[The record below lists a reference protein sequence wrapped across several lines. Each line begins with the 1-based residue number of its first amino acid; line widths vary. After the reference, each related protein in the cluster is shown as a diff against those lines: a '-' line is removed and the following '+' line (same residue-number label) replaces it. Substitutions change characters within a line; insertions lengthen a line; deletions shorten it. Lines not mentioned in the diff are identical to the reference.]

1 MPFYRLNKEYNQQ
14 GIYMSAPAPTTPSS
28 DNTLPTVS
36 PTGTASTKILSLVSQ
51 NGEDEPIGFALLMS
65 PYKAR
70 LIDIGSATAG
80 LIKRSEEITQ
90 GKSSTSSTDEF
101 VKNLSE
107 SLSATDLNFEPTLYS
122 TKQVNDRDAPRIIFP
137 LPVDIRDQLL
147 VNYQTSDLGIAGAAA
162 SFGADL
168 AKNIKQGRGLDM
180 GADSRNAVLAA
191 AGLNILGTTA
201 PGLSALAGQ
210 YLGQVLNPFTVT
222 SFRNVE
228 PRVFNF
234 EFRITPRNA
243 DQSETLQECINT
255 LRYCALP
262 DPSASGLTLEFPYRF
277 KLAWLGALKMFD
289 FSESVLTR
297 IEVNYASGG
306 SPAFFEYTE
315 SLTEG
320 ASSGYH
326 PVAVTI
332 NLEFRELF
340 PLTKETVFPRR
351 SESTYAGE
359 MRPRK
364 LGRDQIEG
372 ANAPPSSPAT
382 QGGATTTDPAENQ
395 TGAGDNA
402 LNTPVDTDR
411 ATVEQGLSILNDSA
425 KNINASTAALKN
437 EGDGGLD
444 AFKAQQGL
452 IPASEVYLAV
462 NKHDTQVESYNNA
475 LEVLK
480 SVAEP
485 NANIKQVPFQ
495 PTWFE
500 KVQAGT
506 SGSRSGISV
515 WQTQYDKGKADWNKT
530 SGGGG

>member
-14 GIYMSAPAPTTPSS
+14 GIYMSETTNPT
-28 DNTLPTVS
+28 
-36 PTGTASTKILSLVSQ
+36 AAKTKTLSLIG
-51 NGEDEPIGFALLMS
+51 NGADEPFGFCLLMT
-65 PYKAR
+65 PYKAE
-70 LIDIGSATAG
+70 LTNLPALTATVANRITEIAQG
-80 LIKRSEEITQ
+80 NSRPGATEQYIKDV
-90 GKSSTSSTDEF
+90 SS
-101 VKNLSE
+101 
-107 SLSATDLNFEPTLYS
+107 SLSAADLKFSANLYT
-122 TKQVNDRDAPRIIFP
+122 TKEINKRDVPRIIFP

-147 VNYQTSDLGIAGAAA
+147 INYQGADMGLAGAAA

-168 AKNIKQGRGLDM
+168 ARNIREGKGLDM
-180 GADSRNAVLAA
+180 GADTFNSALLRGLQYAVQGTGVDVLAA
-191 AGLNILGTTA
+191 
-201 PGLSALAGQ
+201 Q
-210 YLGQVLNPFTVT
+210 YLGSVPNPFTVT
-222 SFRNVE
+222 TFRNVE